1 MQNTYGKSMLKAL
14 FSSQVRIDL
23 LSTLLMHPDEE
34 FYLRELAANLHNSP
48 RSIHVELRNL
58 EKISLLQKRI
68 SGKQHYYRINR
79 QHILYGDLR
88 SLFLKSAGLRDQVKE
103 QLEPHAAD
111 IDFAFIYGSMA
122 SGNFSANSDID
133 LMIIGKVRPRQ
144 MAPSFA
150 ELRNQ
155 LGREISAA
163 IFPITEFAEKVRKRD
178 HFISSL
184 IADSL
189 LFVIGEENEFGR
201 MVQKWLAEKT
211 SNQP

>member
-1 MQNTYGKSMLKAL
+1 MLKAL

-23 LSTLLMHPDEE
+23 LATLLMHPDEE
-34 FYLRELAANLHNSP
+34 FYLRELAAKLNSSP

-58 EKISLLQKRI
+58 EKIRLLQKRI

-88 SLFLKSAGLRDQVKE
+88 NLFLKTIGLRDQLRGE
-103 QLEPHAAD
+103 LDHHAAD

-122 SGNFSANSDID
+122 SGRFDADSDID

-144 MAPSFA
+144 IAPSFA

-155 LGREISAA
+155 LGREVNAA
-163 IFPITEFAEKVRKRD
+163 IFPINEFAEKVRKQD
-178 HFISSL
+178 HFVSNIS
-184 IADSL
+184 ADSL
-189 LFVIGEENEFGR
+189 LFVIGEEHEFRR